1 MPKAESL
8 FASALRFWR
17 SFKERRDNVNIYSI
31 GENIR
36 KRRQEKKL
44 RQEDLAE
51 LCNLSANYIGMIERG
66 EKLPSLETFIDIVNA
81 LEVSADEILCGAVKT
96 GYTVKESKL
105 ASRLENVSAEDK
117 ARIYDVVETMLRH
130 SKKKK

>member
-1 MPKAESL
+1 M
-8 FASALRFWR
+8 
-17 SFKERRDNVNIYSI
+17 NIYSI

-66 EKLPSLETFIDIVNA
+66 EKLPSLKTFIDIVNA

-96 GYTVKESKL
+96 GYPERESKL

>member
-1 MPKAESL
+1 MGAI
-8 FASALRFWR
+8 FAPVLRFWH
-17 SFKERRDNVNIYSI
+17 SFKESLDNVNIYSI

-44 RQEDLAE
+44 RQEDLAV

-66 EKLPSLETFIDIVNA
+66 EKLPSLETFIGIVNA

>member
-1 MPKAESL
+1 
-8 FASALRFWR
+8 
-17 SFKERRDNVNIYSI
+17 VNIYSI

-66 EKLPSLETFIDIVNA
+66 EKLPSLKTFIDIVNA

>member
-1 MPKAESL
+1 MDL
-8 FASALRFWR
+8 
-17 SFKERRDNVNIYSI
+17 YSI

-36 KRRQEKKL
+36 KRRQQKKL

-51 LCNLSANYIGMIERG
+51 LCNLSTNYIGMIERG
-66 EKLPSLETFIDIVNA
+66 EKLPSLETFIDILNV

-96 GYTVKESKL
+96 GYAVKESKL
-105 ASRLENVSAEDK
+105 ASKFENISAEDK
-117 ARIYDVVETMLRH
+117 MRIYEVVDVLIRH